1 MEEQTGEV
9 DDTQSG
15 GRELCGYVNEVS
27 GESGWK
33 RDGIV
38 CERVALFSLFSL
50 CVAVERRGKNG
61 PFSPYPSNVPFSAH
75 DCERGLND
83 LGGLERER
91 GAD

>member
-1 MEEQTGEV
+1 MRSLERVE
-9 DDTQSG
+9 
-15 GRELCGYVNEVS
+15 GREMVS
-27 GESGWK
+27 
-33 RDGIV
+33 
-38 CERVALFSLFSL
+38 CERVALFSLSSL

-91 GAD
+91 GRLRGYHDGNGEKRRTEQP